1 MRKTRPLYQRYRREF
16 WPPMAAYIA
25 VMLLLWPLLPRVHN
39 EWLKIALAQLPVVP
53 LLFAV
58 RAMVRL
64 AMGGDELEQRIHLIA
79 LAIAATVV
87 SMLSLVGGF
96 LAAAH
101 LINLDGTILMWM
113 WPTLVAVYSAAR
125 VWASH
130 RYGGAG
136 DGVGTCDRH
145 GPVRVGLVDLA
156 GVCRG
161 HPDHRVPTPPSA
173 ERVRT
178 RPAVWHVGHQCRAR
192 ILGVVARYCAPAQT
206 PARRRRDIV
215 MLRQL
220 RASMGSHD

>member
-79 LAIAATVV
+79 LAIAATVL

-113 WPTLVAVYSAAR
+113 WPTLVVVYSAAR

-145 GPVRVGLVDLA
+145 GPVRWVLLISLVFAVVTLIIGFRHHHQLSGYELGLLYGMWGISAGLGSWGLLLA
-156 GVCRG
+156 IA
-161 HPDHRVPTPPSA
+161 HR
-173 ERVRT
+173 RK
-178 RPAVWHVGHQCRAR
+178 
-192 ILGVVARYCAPAQT
+192 
-206 PARRRRDIV
+206 
-215 MLRQL
+215 RQL
-220 RASMGSHD
+220 GADETS